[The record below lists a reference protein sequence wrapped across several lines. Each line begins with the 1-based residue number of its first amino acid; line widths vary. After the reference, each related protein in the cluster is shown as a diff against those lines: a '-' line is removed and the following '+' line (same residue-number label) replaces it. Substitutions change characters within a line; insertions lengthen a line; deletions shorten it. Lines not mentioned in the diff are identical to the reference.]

1 MGGIF
6 SSSSPPPLPPAPE
19 LPDPA
24 IEDEKMRLE
33 AMDRRRRGRAG
44 MITTTDRG
52 LLSTNDIAPKKKS
65 LLGE

>member
-6 SSSSPPPLPPAPE
+6 SSPSPPPMPTPAP

-24 IEDEKMRLE
+24 IAEEKARLE
-33 AMDRRRRGRAG
+33 SMDRRRRGRAG
-44 MITTTDRG
+44 TITTTDRG
-52 LLSTNDIAPKKKS
+52 LLSTNDTAPKKKS